1 MLLFSRESLRWWAAT
16 RADTGVPERME
27 RVRVTPGVLP
37 AAADDD
43 DDDDGVDARGGTRD
57 GEDDGVV
64 LGVDSRPASRGFLA
78 TADMTVCLD
87 AVC

>member
-1 MLLFSRESLRWWAAT
+1 M
-16 RADTGVPERME
+16 
-27 RVRVTPGVLP
+27 TPGVLP
-37 AAADDD
+37 PAEAAA
-43 DDDDGVDARGGTRD
+43 DDDGVDARGGTRD

-78 TADMTVCLD
+78 TADMTVCRD